1 MRGNSNEDELETN
14 DEILEGFYEYYPQ
27 MFQVQEEIFC
37 QKEYYPPHVFY
48 YEYDCVFHQVARIN
62 FYKNFVEGDS
72 HSIMPFCRSFNEY
85 KNTLLQS
92 YDNCKNELNSNEI
105 RYLKKTLKK
114 MVVPQCLSTEILLKK
129 HTNSIMKNP
138 TFLEPDRN
146 GCTSFKLSCMF
157 LVDGSSSM
165 TKGNKFRDL
174 IEFTR
179 KVVSK
184 FDLSQ
189 NDFGVM
195 QYSHFYN
202 DKALSNQ
209 RYFVTDIPLGHYKD
223 HVGFN
228 SALDR
233 IKLHGFTTYT
243 AHAMTKARTVD
254 FKHVDDVCLKKVIV
268 VITDGKASDEEH
280 LSDEADLAI
289 GEGFT
294 MIAVGTNGAKKPEL
308 KKIVYGTTK
317 PSEERVY
324 YTRKFRNLK
333 NFIKNVNKDLMNLL
347 KSES

>member
-1 MRGNSNEDELETN
+1 
-14 DEILEGFYEYYPQ
+14 
-27 MFQVQEEIFC
+27 
-37 QKEYYPPHVFY
+37 
-48 YEYDCVFHQVARIN
+48 VFHKSARIN
-62 FYKNFVEGDS
+62 FYMNFVQGNS
-72 HSIMPFCRSFNEY
+72 HSIMPFCKSFSEY
-85 KNTLLQS
+85 KKTLFES
-92 YDNCKNELNSNEI
+92 YDNCKNELSQNEI
-105 RYLKKTLKK
+105 DYMKKTLKK

-129 HTNSIMKNP
+129 LSKNIIKNP
-138 TFLEPDRN
+138 TLSEADSN
-146 GCTSFKLSCMF
+146 GCMSYNLSCMF
-157 LVDGSSSM
+157 LIDGSSSM
-165 TKGNKFRDL
+165 TKGSHFRDL

-202 DKALSNQ
+202 DKAISNQ
-209 RYFVTDIPLGHYKD
+209 RYFVTEIPLGQYKD

-233 IKLHGFTTYT
+233 IKLHGYTTYT
-243 AHAMTKARTVD
+243 AHAMTKARLVD

-268 VITDGKASDEEH
+268 VLTDGKASDEEH

-308 KKIVYGTTK
+308 NKIVHGSAK

-333 NFIKNVNKDLMNLL
+333 NFTKKVNKDLMALL
-347 KSES
+347 RSKS